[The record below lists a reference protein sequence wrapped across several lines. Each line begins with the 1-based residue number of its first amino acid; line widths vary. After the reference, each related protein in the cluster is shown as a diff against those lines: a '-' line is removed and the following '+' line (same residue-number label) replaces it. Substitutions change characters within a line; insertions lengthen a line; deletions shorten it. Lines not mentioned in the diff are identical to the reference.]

1 MAKIAIITDSI
12 NAGGIARVA
21 QTLNSLFRQGGHECQ
36 IYTVY
41 DSETHL
47 NDGNIN
53 INNRNLTYLRRLYNI
68 SRLIDHDTTHIF
80 ILTMGRLSISFS
92 FFNIF
97 NIHKTYIC
105 EHIAFESYSR
115 YVQILKKISYKFCK
129 SIIVLTKHD
138 ENLLS
143 CMGLPV
149 KCIQN
154 PSPFEVAKH
163 CRNINLKKYLV
174 VGHLIPRK
182 GCFRMLEIWKKYKQ
196 NGGEGILTF
205 AGDGELLPL
214 LIEFIKNNKLRDV
227 FFLGAIKDISSVYME
242 HDVLLCSSFSEGLPM
257 TFIEAQSFGIP
268 VISYD
273 IKTGPAEIILN
284 GVNGYVIPDNHSDCF
299 VKKMLGI
306 ESENVYKRMSAMS
319 LKYSERYSRQMIY
332 NQWSNLLNEC

>member
-1 MAKIAIITDSI
+1 MAKIAIVTDTI

-21 QTLNSLFRQGGHECQ
+21 QTLNSLFRQAGHECQ

-41 DSETHL
+41 DRETYL
-47 NDGNIN
+47 DDDNIN
-53 INNRNLTYLRRLYNI
+53 INHQNLSYAHRLYNI
-68 SRLIDHDTTHIF
+68 SKLIDHTTTHIF
-80 ILTMGRLSISFS
+80 ILTMGKLSISFS
-92 FFNIF
+92 FFNLF

-105 EHIAFESYSR
+105 EHIAFESYSS
-115 YVQILKKISYKFCK
+115 YLQLLKKIFYRFCK

-138 ENLLS
+138 EKLLS
-143 CMGLPV
+143 DMGFSV

-154 PSPFEVAKH
+154 PSPFEVTKLQ
-163 CRNINLKKYLV
+163 RSTNSKKYLV

-182 GCFRMLEIWKKYKQ
+182 GCFRMLEIWNIYKK

-205 AGDGELLPL
+205 AGDGELRPL

-227 FFLGAIKDISSVYME
+227 FFLGAIKDISSIYME

-257 TFIEAQSFGIP
+257 TFIEAQSLGMP

-273 IKTGPAEIILN
+273 IKTGPEEIISN
-284 GVNGYVIPDNHSDCF
+284 GVNGYIIPDNHSDFF
-299 VKKMLGI
+299 VKRMFEI
-306 ESENVYKRMSAMS
+306 EDEYVYKKMSVMS
-319 LKYSERYSRQMIY
+319 LNYSNRYSRQTIY